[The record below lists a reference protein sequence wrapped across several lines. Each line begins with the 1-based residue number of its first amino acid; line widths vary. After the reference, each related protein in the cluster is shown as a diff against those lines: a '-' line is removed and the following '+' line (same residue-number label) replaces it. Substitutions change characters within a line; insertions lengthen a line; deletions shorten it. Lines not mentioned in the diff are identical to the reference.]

1 MASACT
7 LKLVTT
13 RALVLALLYLL
24 VLQGVCGPS
33 LSLFSSFVTLAYL
46 GFRLDFRMSISLSFW
61 CFGLWN
67 FLTGCVS
74 GHGCFHEKP
83 AQNRKVRYLCLL
95 FHAWLGKETCIY
107 NYSCLQILHAD
118 LKENNGSITGAGN
131 MENFVGWELRAVPSG
146 PDPLHHNGGSP
157 KKPRT
162 DP

>member
-46 GFRLDFRMSISLSFW
+46 GFRLECQSAYL
-61 CFGLWN
+61 FGVL
-67 FLTGCVS
+67 
-74 GHGCFHEKP
+74 
-83 AQNRKVRYLCLL
+83 
-95 FHAWLGKETCIY
+95 
-107 NYSCLQILHAD
+107 ILHAD
-118 LKENNGSITGAGN
+118 LKENNGSTTGAGN

>member
-33 LSLFSSFVTLAYL
+33 LSLFFSFFTLAYL
-46 GFRLDFRMSISLSFW
+46 SFRLDFRMSISLSFW
-61 CFGLWN
+61 CFRLWN

-83 AQNRKVRYLCLL
+83 AQNRK
-95 FHAWLGKETCIY
+95 
-107 NYSCLQILHAD
+107 ILHAD

>member
-7 LKLVTT
+7 LKLATT

-83 AQNRKVRYLCLL
+83 AQNRK
-95 FHAWLGKETCIY
+95 
-107 NYSCLQILHAD
+107 ILHAD

>member
-46 GFRLDFRMSISLSFW
+46 G
-61 CFGLWN
+61 
-67 FLTGCVS
+67 CVS

-83 AQNRKVRYLCLL
+83 AQNRK
-95 FHAWLGKETCIY
+95 
-107 NYSCLQILHAD
+107 ILHAD

-131 MENFVGWELRAVPSG
+131 MENFVEWELRAVPSG